1 MWLQNSCRLLA
12 VALLLAL
19 TPFEVLAHEGHDH
32 DAAPPKITVPAAPRA
47 EASSE
52 LFELVAIV
60 SKAELTIYLDR
71 FLNNES
77 VTDAAITVETSQ
89 GSVEAKSATDGTYRI
104 PAPWA
109 ALAGRYDLIF
119 TVTYKDDVDILAVSL
134 EVPANPDSQV
144 PAVGSG
150 LVGPAMARGIK
161 ERITAA
167 DPSIVIGIG
176 IAFLTGAVI
185 GLWLARRKKT
195 ASALVFLVAAALPFA
210 RSSLAHEGEDH
221 SAPAVASQP
230 NVYRDVAQR
239 LPEGDV
245 FLPKPVQRIF
255 ALRSIMS
262 KSESHQRSIELPGRI
277 IPDPN
282 ASGYVQAAIGG
293 RLAPPAGGF
302 PRLGT
307 PVKQGDILAYVT
319 APLQAIDVSTMRQQQ
334 GDLDQQI
341 SIVERR
347 VVRYEGLAPS
357 GAIARVQLEEARLEL
372 QGLKDRRAALDRVRR
387 EPEALIAPVS
397 RIVADGTPVAG
408 QIAQPNAVIFH
419 IVDPA
424 TLWVEALSFEAL
436 PGDANANA
444 LTASG
449 KRLSLSHRGA
459 GFSDRNQ
466 SVPVHFAIEG
476 DLSGLRVGQFVT
488 VLVASGERR
497 EGIAVPRSALV
508 RAANGQDFIYEHV
521 GAERFRPR
529 PVRVEPLDGERVLVV
544 AGLEPGKRVVSQG
557 AELLDHVR

>member
-1 MWLQNSCRLLA
+1 MRFQNICRLLA
-12 VALLLAL
+12 VTLLLGL
-19 TPFEVLAHEGHDH
+19 SSFGVPAHEGHDH
-32 DAAPPKITVPAAPRA
+32 DAAPPKITVPAAPRG

-52 LFELVAIV
+52 LFELVAIARN
-60 SKAELTIYLDR
+60 AELIIYLDR
-71 FLNNES
+71 FLSNEPIS
-77 VTDAAITVETSQ
+77 DAAIAVETPN
-89 GSVEAKSATDGTYRI
+89 GSVEAKPAADGSYRI
-104 PAPWA
+104 PAPWTTA
-109 ALAGRYDLIF
+109 GGRYDLIF
-119 TVTYKDDVDILAVSL
+119 TVTYKDDVDILALTL
-134 EVPANPDSQV
+134 EVPASFGSQT
-144 PAVGSG
+144 PASGSG
-150 LVGPAMARGIK
+150 LVGSAIAQGIK
-161 ERITAA
+161 DRVSATNPNIA
-167 DPSIVIGIG
+167 IGIF
-176 IAFLTGAVI
+176 IAFLAGTVV

-195 ASALVFLVAAALPFA
+195 AAALVVFVALGIPLA
-210 RSSLAHEGEDH
+210 RSSIAHEGEDH
-221 SAPAVASQP
+221 GSPAVAVAP
-230 NVYRDVAQR
+230 GTRDIAQR
-239 LPEGDV
+239 MPEGDV

-262 KSESHQRSIELPGRI
+262 ERATHQRSMELPGRI

-293 RLAPPAGGF
+293 RLSPPTGGF

-319 APLQAIDVSTMRQQQ
+319 PPLQAIDVSTMRQQQ

-347 VVRYEGLAPS
+347 VARYENLAPS
-357 GAIARVQLEEARLEL
+357 GAVARVQLDEARLEL
-372 QGLKDRRAALDRVRR
+372 QGLKDRRAALDKVRR

-397 RIVADGTPVAG
+397 GIVADGTPVAG

-419 IVDPA
+419 IVDPGA
-424 TLWVEALSFEAL
+424 LWVEALSFEAL
-436 PGDANANA
+436 PGGEDANA

-449 KRLSLSHRGA
+449 KRLPLAPRGA
-459 GFSDRNQ
+459 GFADRNQ
-466 SVPVHFAIEG
+466 SVPVHFAIES

-488 VLVASGERR
+488 VLVATDDRR
-497 EGIAVPRSALV
+497 EGIAIPRSALV

-521 GAERFRPR
+521 GAERFAPR